1 MLESGHPLQLSR
13 FQLSPLSSTL
23 FPYSPASSSQASLA
37 NSVLSVNSVNS
48 VVETRFIVSALFEIF
63 AVEMFHRTR
72 LPK

>member
-37 NSVLSVNSVNS
+37 NSVLSVNSV
-48 VVETRFIVSALFEIF
+48 VETRFIVSALFEIF